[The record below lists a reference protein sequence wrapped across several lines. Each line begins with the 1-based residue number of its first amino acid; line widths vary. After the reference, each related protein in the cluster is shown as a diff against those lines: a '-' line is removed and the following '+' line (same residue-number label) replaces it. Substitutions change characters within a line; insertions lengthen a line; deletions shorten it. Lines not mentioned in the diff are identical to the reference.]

1 MQNKVIVLIDLS
13 WVLTSFICLILI
25 FCFQNNHDMNEFVL
39 DAILTKNQRTHNN
52 SIYFQ
57 FQTFNN
63 TQPYVKF
70 KQNDHVTF
78 TFKLHILRFY
88 Q

>member
-1 MQNKVIVLIDLS
+1 
-13 WVLTSFICLILI
+13 
-25 FCFQNNHDMNEFVL
+25 MNEFVL